1 MIKNQQIVA
10 LYEELVKGY
19 NRVLPSGNRS
29 RKSVL
34 LPQLWTV
41 ETGEMTPTMK
51 VKRKAI
57 TENNKD
63 LIESLYHQNAL
74 R

>member
-1 MIKNQQIVA
+1 M
-10 LYEELVKGY
+10 
-19 NRVLPSGNRS
+19 
-29 RKSVL
+29 
-34 LPQLWTV
+34 PQLWTV

-57 TENNKD
+57 TENNRD

>member
-1 MIKNQQIVA
+1 M
-10 LYEELVKGY
+10 YEGLVKEY
-19 NRVLPSGNRS
+19 NKTFAQWEQVKKVCLMPH
-29 RKSVL
+29 
-34 LPQLWTV
+34 LWTV

-57 TENNKD
+57 SEKNKD
-63 LIESLYHQNAL
+63 LIESLYHLNAV

>member
-1 MIKNQQIVA
+1 M
-10 LYEELVKGY
+10 YDDLVKGY
-19 NRVLPSGNRS
+19 NKGFAQWEQVKKVCLM
-29 RKSVL
+29 
-34 LPQLWTV
+34 PQLWTV

-57 TENNKD
+57 TENNRD